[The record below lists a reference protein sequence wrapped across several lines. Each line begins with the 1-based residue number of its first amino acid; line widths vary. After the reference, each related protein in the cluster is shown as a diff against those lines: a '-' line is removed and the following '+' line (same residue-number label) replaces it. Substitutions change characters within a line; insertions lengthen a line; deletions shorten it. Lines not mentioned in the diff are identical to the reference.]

1 MARLELFDRETDRQ
15 LNAHA
20 QTVTTLGT
28 RTSLIVTTA
37 VVFVSLI
44 YDWSMGSCADLW
56 SWCALRV
63 VLHYIALVAAS
74 SAAVFGVLALLM
86 NRAGE
91 EVDLEAMEGKLVG
104 RSDAVVL
111 RSLTQAKHQTL
122 EQDRLTVEKHERKYR
137 AALLLLIAALIATV
151 AGTIVEDWM

>member
-1 MARLELFDRETDRQ
+1 MVRLEFFDRETDRQ

-44 YDWSMGSCADLW
+44 YDWSMGSCSDLV
-56 SWCALRV
+56 SLCGLRV
-63 VLHYIALVAAS
+63 TLRYAALVAAS
-74 SAAVFGVLALLM
+74 AAAVFGVLALLM

-91 EVDLEAMEGKLVG
+91 EVDLGAMEGKLVG

-111 RSLTQAKHQTL
+111 RSLTQAKRQTL

-137 AALLLLIAALIATV
+137 WSLVLLIAALIATV

>member
-44 YDWSMGSCADLW
+44 YDWSMASCSDLL
-56 SWCALRV
+56 SLCGLRV
-63 VLHYIALVAAS
+63 FLHYVALVAAPA
-74 SAAVFGVLALLM
+74 AAVVGVLALLM

-91 EVDLEAMEGKLVG
+91 EVDLEAMEGELVG

-111 RSLTQAKHQTL
+111 RSLTQAKRQTL

-137 AALLLLIAALIATV
+137 WSLLLLIAALSATV